1 MRTETIRENG
11 YFYIKVKIL
20 SLAAEAK
27 IIRKQ
32 EQKARAHGNRSL
44 RIGLADHRRGIV
56 RHEARH
62 AQLAY
67 GFLRGRAYKQMEAKC
82 HPGCGPDFNK
92 VKNSINKYIC
102 ARRDMGTEVDEYGYT
117 VTKWEPK
124 EECIARRA
132 QILADFDKWVAEA
145 KA

>member
-67 GFLRGRAYKQMEAKC
+67 GFLRGMAYKKMEAKC
-82 HPGCGPDFNK
+82 HPGCGPDFAK
-92 VKNSINKYIC
+92 VKSAIERYVCVK
-102 ARRDMGTEVDEYGYT
+102 REVGLKEGDYGCYMEY
-117 VTKWEPK
+117 EPQLEFNVRK
-124 EECIARRA
+124 A